1 MYRMFEKWVLENL
14 NIFLADDDNNVIS
27 SIIMLFVGDE
37 NVSTPFE
44 KGEYT
49 CFYKSNPL
57 S

>member
-1 MYRMFEKWVLENL
+1 MFEKWVLENL

-27 SIIMLFVGDE
+27 SIIMFFVGDD

-49 CFYKSNPL
+49 CFDKSNPL